1 MNDRELQAAAMGI
14 ITYQYLLDADELP
27 DVDVG
32 DILEIGA
39 ELDDH
44 VLEAT
49 LELLSSMDM
58 DELEMFELPIDGDDA

>member
-14 ITYQYLLDADELP
+14 ITYQYLLNCDELP

-32 DILEIGA
+32 DIIEVGA
-39 ELDDH
+39 ELDDQ

-49 LELLSSMDM
+49 LQLLSTMDM

>member
-49 LELLSSMDM
+49 LQLLSTMDM
-58 DELEMFELPIDGDDA
+58 DELEMFELPIDGDDE

>member
-27 DVDVG
+27 DIDVG
-32 DILEIGA
+32 DIIEVGA

-49 LELLSSMDM
+49 LQLLSTMDM
-58 DELEMFELPIDGDDA
+58 DELEMFELPIEDDE

>member
-14 ITYQYLLDADELP
+14 ITYQYLLNCDELP
-27 DVDVG
+27 NIDVG
-32 DILEIGA
+32 DIIEVGA

-49 LELLSSMDM
+49 LQMLSAVDM
-58 DELEMFELPIDGDDA
+58 DELEMFELPIEDD

>member
-14 ITYQYLLDADELP
+14 ITYQYLLNCDELP
-27 DVDVG
+27 NVDVG
-32 DILEIGA
+32 DIIEVGA

-49 LELLSSMDM
+49 LQLLSTMDM
-58 DELEMFELPIDGDDA
+58 DELEMFELPIEDNE

>member
-14 ITYQYLLDADELP
+14 ITCQYLLNCDELP
-27 DVDVG
+27 NIDVG
-32 DILEIGA
+32 DIIEVGA

-49 LELLSSMDM
+49 LQMLSAVDM
-58 DELEMFELPIDGDDA
+58 DELEMFELPIEDD